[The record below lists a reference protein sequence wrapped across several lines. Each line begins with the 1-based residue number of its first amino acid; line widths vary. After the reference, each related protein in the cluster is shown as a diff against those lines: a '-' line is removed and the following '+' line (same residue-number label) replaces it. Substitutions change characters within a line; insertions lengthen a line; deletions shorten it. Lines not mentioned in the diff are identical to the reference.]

1 MLTSIRG
8 VLAATLLAGTAL
20 AATPAFAEEETA
32 PPSDFTITGNAALV
46 TDYRFRG
53 LSQTSGDP
61 AIQGGITVTHSS
73 GFYLAAWAS
82 LLDFK
87 VLDAPFAPFTPYS
100 DVYGNMELDIY
111 GGWSGPLGGGITADV
126 GLLYYAYPTGDV
138 GKAEFFEP
146 YASVSATV
154 GPVTGKLG
162 VAYAWKQES
171 LDFNLDGDDDDNL
184 YVFFDLSGGIPDTPV
199 SLAAHVGY
207 TKGALTP
214 KFATGQTLDYAGGWD
229 WSIGGTFN
237 ITKNLSVGAT
247 YVGVDGATIDGYS
260 DDTVVGTLKLS
271 F

>member
-8 VLAATLLAGTAL
+8 VLTATLLAGTAL
-20 AATPAFAEEETA
+20 AATPAFAQEETD
-32 PPSDFTITGNAALV
+32 PPSDFTVTGNVALV

-53 LSQTSGDP
+53 LSQSSGDF
-61 AIQGGITVTHSS
+61 AVQGGVTVAHSS
-73 GFYLAAWAS
+73 GFYVGTWAS
-82 LLDFK
+82 SLDFK
-87 VLDAPFAPFTPYS
+87 VLDANFAPFTPFE
-100 DVYGNMELDIY
+100 DVYGNVEVDIF
-111 GGWSGPLGGGITADV
+111 GGWTGAVTPGVTLDV
-126 GLLYYAYPTGDV
+126 GLLYYAYPGGKI

-146 YASVSATV
+146 YASVSGTV

-162 VAYAWKQES
+162 VAYAWKTEA

-207 TKGALTP
+207 TKGALSP

-229 WSIGGTFN
+229 WSVGGTFN
-237 ITKNLSVGAT
+237 ITKNLSIGAT